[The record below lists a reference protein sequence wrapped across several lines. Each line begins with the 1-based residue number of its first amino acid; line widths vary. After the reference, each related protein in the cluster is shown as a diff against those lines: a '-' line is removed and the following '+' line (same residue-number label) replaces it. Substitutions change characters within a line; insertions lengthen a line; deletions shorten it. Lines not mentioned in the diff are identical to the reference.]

1 MRNESDCVPIWE
13 LSCCERLACPSSI
26 GASPIALRR
35 RHDTWSNGNVR
46 PTGATRWGGR
56 MRRAI
61 LKLGDKTTSDGVVLE
76 GIDSCRHHGTPMTF
90 IGAKIWCPAC
100 NSEGVIGW
108 KGPHRK
114 ATMMGK
120 QQAVEGDIC
129 LCNCDPPPV
138 LLASQNSA
146 WHVFDAHELGE
157 ATGAGQS
164 MAGSDPGRYDEQIA
178 LRDGNGRPLADTYYT
193 LRLPNGALIHGTTD
207 RAGRTARHVTDGARS
222 IAIFLGHRG

>member
-35 RHDTWSNGNVR
+35 RHDTWRDGNVR

-120 QQAVEGDIC
+120 QQALEGDIC

-164 MAGSDPGRYDEQIA
+164 MAGSDPGRYDEQFR
-178 LRDGNGRPLADTYYT
+178 LVDDTG
-193 LRLPNGALIHGTTD
+193 LPRVSVRYRVLIGSNIVASGVTD
-207 RAGRTARHVTDGARS
+207 SAGRTSRIVTDASQQLRLD
-222 IAIFLGHRG
+222 IAH

>member
-1 MRNESDCVPIWE
+1 
-13 LSCCERLACPSSI
+13 
-26 GASPIALRR
+26 
-35 RHDTWSNGNVR
+35 
-46 PTGATRWGGR
+46 

-120 QQAVEGDIC
+120 QQALEGDIC

-164 MAGSDPGRYDEQIA
+164 MAGSDPGRYDEQFR
-178 LRDGNGRPLADTYYT
+178 LVDDTG
-193 LRLPNGALIHGTTD
+193 LPRVSVRYRVLIGSNIVASGVTD
-207 RAGRTARHVTDGARS
+207 SAGRTSRIVTDASQQLRLD
-222 IAIFLGHRG
+222 IAH